1 MKPRSIPL
9 LARAVLAA
17 IMALPALLVISQA
30 SPVAASPPTRE
41 PLPAGPFTLTGVC
54 SFDVQVTVPV
64 NSEYLTTFYNRNG
77 DVTMQLVTGALR
89 PTLTNL
95 STGYSTTV
103 NIPGPAHTEFNPDGS
118 GQLIGTGPWLQ
129 WGEVNDLL
137 SWPSL
142 ALVHGNYRIDFD
154 SNGEFTGGSSHGNV
168 TDMCAALE
176 P

>member
-1 MKPRSIPL
+1 MNSRFVSL
-9 LARAVLAA
+9 LTRTVVVA
-17 IMALPALLVISQA
+17 IAALPVLLVT
-30 SPVAASPPTRE
+30 SPTSPAAASPPTRE
-41 PLPAGPFTLTGVC
+41 PLPAGPFILTGVC

-64 NSEYLTTFYNRNG
+64 NGEYLTTFYDRNG
-77 DVTMQLVTGALR
+77 DVTMQLITGALR

-103 NIPGPAHTEFNPDGS
+103 NIPGPGRTVFNSDGS
-118 GQLIGTGPWLQ
+118 GQFTGTGPWLQ
-129 WGEVNDLL
+129 WGGLNDLL

-142 ALVHGNYRIDFD
+142 ALVHGNYTINFD
-154 SNGEFTGGSSHGNV
+154 SNGEITGAVSHGNV